1 VAVGT
6 GVGSGVGSAV
16 GTGVAVGAGV
26 AVGTGVGFG
35 VGSAVGSCVG
45 IAVGAGVA
53 VGMTAGVSGRL
64 PQPEKIRLSKR
75 PIVIRNKTMRFIE
88 CLPWGKVDAFIIA
101 KAAKYAMRR
110 QELAICQK
118 TMVIFYK
125 LFPKFILAVVR
136 MTI

>member
-1 VAVGT
+1 MGT
-6 GVGSGVGSAV
+6 GVGSCVGSAV
-16 GTGVAVGAGV
+16 GTGVGATVGAGV

-53 VGMTAGVSGRL
+53 VGMTAGTSGRL

-75 PIVIRNKTMRFIE
+75 LIVIRNKTMRFIE

-101 KAAKYAMRR
+101 KTAKYAMRR